1 MIKGFKEFVLRGNIV
16 DLAVAI
22 AIGTAFIV
30 LIGSFTDS
38 FINPLIALIGGG
50 GPSGMSFTI
59 DDQTFEVGAFIT
71 AIITFLI
78 TAAVIYFIIVVPMQ
92 KLQTL
97 RKTSPAPKPEI
108 VSEDI
113 ALLRE
118 IRDALN
124 ARQP

>member
-1 MIKGFKEFVLRGNIV
+1 MIKGFKEFLMRGNVV

-30 LIGSFTDS
+30 LIGSFTSS
-38 FINPLIALIGGG
+38 FIDPLIALIGGG
-50 GPSGMSFTI
+50 GPSGLSFTI

-113 ALLRE
+113 TLLRE

-124 ARQP
+124 SR

>member
-1 MIKGFKEFVLRGNIV
+1 MRGNVV

-30 LIGSFTDS
+30 LIGSFTSS
-38 FINPLIALIGGG
+38 FIDPLIALIGGG
-50 GPSGMSFTI
+50 GPSGLSFTI

-78 TAAVIYFIIVVPMQ
+78 TAAVIYFIIVLPMQ

-113 ALLRE
+113 TLLRE

-124 ARQP
+124 SR

>member
-30 LIGSFTDS
+30 LIGSFTSS
-38 FINPLIALIGGG
+38 FIDPLIALIGGG
-50 GPSGMSFTI
+50 GPSGLSFTI

-113 ALLRE
+113 TLLRE

-124 ARQP
+124 SR

>member
-22 AIGTAFIV
+22 AIGTAFVV
-30 LIGSFTDS
+30 LIGSFTSS
-38 FINPLIALIGGG
+38 FIDPLIALTGGG
-50 GPSGMSFTI
+50 GPSGLSFTI
-59 DDQTFEVGAFIT
+59 DDQTFAVGAFIT

-92 KLQTL
+92 KFQTL

-108 VSEDI
+108 VPEDI

-118 IRDALN
+118 IRDSLN
-124 ARQP
+124 AR